1 MSCVQVVVL
10 PTVGVPVMTMLGS
23 LRGMLG
29 RGDEEGWEGGKGR
42 FQPLEWSGGMG
53 GLDN

>member
-29 RGDEEGWEGGKGR
+29 RWDEEGWEAGKGR
-42 FQPLEWSGGMG
+42 FQLTRVVGRNGGAG
-53 GLDN
+53 